1 MKSKKLLRLLCLLMV
16 LSLIAAAC
24 GDDDD
29 DDTSAGGQTT
39 ETTAGDGEGGGDPEP
54 TAGFD
59 GTTIKVGVL
68 TPLTERV
75 AVIGKPLTAGNK
87 AWFDHVN
94 EQGGIGGKYKI
105 EMVTQDTRYDPP
117 TAVQLY
123 NGMKNDVVMI
133 AQLLGTPVVNAV
145 LPQLKTDKIVAQ
157 PASLDSFW
165 VREQQLLP
173 VGAPYQIQ
181 AINAV
186 DYWWNEAG
194 GEGKTVCTM
203 IQDDPYGEA
212 GQEGVD
218 FAAEELGFDVAATAK
233 FKVTDQDFTA
243 QINQLKGAN
252 CEMVFGVVTAAS
264 LSGIMTS
271 AVQNDFQTQW
281 ILQSPSWLGVFAK
294 TPLAPYLQKNVW
306 LVSEGAPWGDTSAP
320 GMAEMVEIHDKF
332 SADVPPGDQYW
343 GFGYVAARA
352 VTEVLERAVEM
363 GDLSREGIIEAM
375 NSIEEFDH
383 GGISG
388 TYGWGAPADRKPPTK
403 NSIYKIDPAGVDGRA
418 PVVANYEASFAK
430 DFEFGE

>member
-16 LSLIAAAC
+16 LVLVAAAC

-29 DDTSAGGQTT
+29 DDTSAGGDTT
-39 ETTAGDGEGGGDPEP
+39 ETTAGDGEAKELEP
-54 TAGFD
+54 GPGFD

-94 EQGGIGGKYKI
+94 EQGGIAGKYKI

-181 AINAV
+181 AINAI

-194 GEGKTVCTM
+194 GKGKTVCSM

-218 FAAEELGFDVAATAK
+218 FAAEELGFDVAATAR

-252 CEMVFGVVTAAS
+252 CQMVFGVVTAAS
-264 LSGIMTS
+264 LSGIMTA
-271 AVQNDFQTQW
+271 AVQNDLQTQW

-306 LVSEGAPWGDTSAP
+306 IVSEGAPWGDESAP
-320 GMAEMVEIHDKF
+320 GMAEMVAIHDKF

-343 GFGYVAARA
+343 GFGYAAARA
-352 VTEVLERAVEM
+352 VTQVLEKAVEL
-363 GDLSREGIIEAM
+363 GDLSRDGIVEAL
-375 NSIEEFDH
+375 NAIEEFDH

-388 TYGWGAPADRKPPTK
+388 TYGWGEPADRTPPRK
-403 NSIYKIDPAGVDGRA
+403 NSIYKIDPAAIDGRA
-418 PVVANYEASFAK
+418 PVVANHEATFAK